1 MPVDP
6 GATPPL
12 CSAVVTGAI
21 IAGVLS
27 IDDPLLEAW
36 GCYPVSDTLDDLTH
50 GMCPQSPLG
59 SWRTC
64 LSLPGST
71 TCETLR
77 GNSLFID
84 GPYRVARLVATGSL
98 AVYIASAGAN
108 YRRFSRS

>member
-1 MPVDP
+1 
-6 GATPPL
+6 
-12 CSAVVTGAI
+12 VVTGAI

-84 GPYRVARLVATGSL
+84 GPYRVARLAATGSL
-98 AVYIASAGAN
+98 AVYVASAGAN
-108 YRRFSRS
+108 YRRFRRI